1 MVNYKLEGDGPLG
14 GTRWTFGAN
23 YKNDVWLDTGLN
35 LNTLER
41 RSDAGTVL
49 FAVIAK
55 DFRLARNRVL
65 GVRLNLG
72 NLLDRNYISE
82 GFTFGEKRTYRLATE
97 LRF

>member
-1 MVNYKLEGDGPLG
+1 
-14 GTRWTFGAN
+14 
-23 YKNDVWLDTGLN
+23 

-55 DFRLARNRVL
+55 DFRLPRNRVL

>member
-1 MVNYKLEGDGPLG
+1 M
-14 GTRWTFGAN
+14 
-23 YKNDVWLDTGLN
+23 
-35 LNTLER
+35 
-41 RSDAGTVL
+41 
-49 FAVIAK
+49 IAK